1 MTLSHHEIDITADV
15 CPFTF
20 VKTKLLVERMG
31 VGETALVRLKGREPL
46 KNAPRSLVEHGHAV
60 LSVEPE
66 AGEGPD
72 GVHRLILKKML

>member
-1 MTLSHHEIDITADV
+1 MSQNEIDITADV

-46 KNAPRSLVEHGHAV
+46 KNVPRSLIEHGHAV
-60 LSVEPE
+60 LSVDPE
-66 AGEGPD
+66 VGEGPD
-72 GVHRLILKKML
+72 GVHRLVLKKLV

>member
-1 MTLSHHEIDITADV
+1 MNQHAIDITEDV

-31 VGETALVRLKGREPL
+31 VGETALVRLKGPEPL
-46 KNAPRSLVEHGHAV
+46 KNVPRSLIEHGHAV

-66 AGEGPD
+66 AGEGPG
-72 GVHRLILKKML
+72 GVHRLVLKKMI